1 MEEENPDSELISENV
16 NMEPE
21 PQSTPILVEQDAMS
35 INNRGLDFTAGLSI
49 LKYGAVTILAMIPAI
64 LLIFIA
70 MGIAYVIGE
79 ASGQPIILGLLLIIA
94 GFVAVVGSIQ
104 IMVYPVSMAL
114 ADGKADG
121 LRMNYMATWKAS
133 AEMIIETI
141 AVFGSILVLLLLGGV
156 LAESVPV
163 LGGLLLVIGFFGII
177 LFQIGL
183 VPYVVKKIAAQM

>member
-1 MEEENPDSELISENV
+1 MEEENPDSELIFENV

>member
-1 MEEENPDSELISENV
+1 MDSDLIFENE
-16 NMEPE
+16 NMEPA

-49 LKYGAVTILAMIPAI
+49 VKYGAVTILAMIPAT
-64 LLIFIA
+64 LLIVIA
-70 MGIAYVIGE
+70 MAIAFGIGT
-79 ASGQPIILGLLLIIA
+79 ASDSPIILGLLLIIA

-141 AVFGSILVLLLLGGV
+141 AVFGSILVLLLLGAV
-156 LAESVPV
+156 LSESVPV
-163 LGGLLLVIGFFGII
+163 LGGLLLAIGFFGII

>member
-1 MEEENPDSELISENV
+1 MEEENPDSELVFENV

-64 LLIFIA
+64 LLMFIA
-70 MGIAYVIGE
+70 MGIALFIGD
-79 ASGQPIILGLLLIIA
+79 ASGQPILLGLLLIVA
-94 GFVAVVGSIQ
+94 GFIAVVGSIQ

-141 AVFGSILVLLLLGGV
+141 AVFGSILVILLLG
-156 LAESVPV
+156 AISFESVPV
-163 LGGLLLVIGFFGII
+163 LGGLILTIGFFGII

>member
-1 MEEENPDSELISENV
+1 MEEENPDSELIFENV
-16 NMEPE
+16 NMEPK

-35 INNRGLDFTAGLSI
+35 INDRGLDFTAGLSI
-49 LKYGAVTILAMIPAI
+49 LKYGAVTILAMIPAL
-64 LLIFIA
+64 LLIIIA
-70 MGIAYVIGE
+70 MVIALGIGDAI
-79 ASGQPIILGLLLIIA
+79 GQPILSGLLLIIA

-141 AVFGSILVLLLLGGV
+141 AVFGSILVILLLGMISF
-156 LAESVPV
+156 ESVPV
-163 LGGLLLVIGFFGII
+163 LGGLILTIGFFGIF

>member
-1 MEEENPDSELISENV
+1 MEEEKSDSELVFVNE
-16 NMEPE
+16 NMEPA
-21 PQSTPILVEQDAMS
+21 PQSTPILVEQDAMP

-64 LLIFIA
+64 LLIIIA
-70 MGIAYVIGE
+70 MTIAFVIGS
-79 ASGQPIILGLLLIIA
+79 ASKQPILLGLLLIIA

-141 AVFGSILVLLLLGGV
+141 AVFGSILVILLLG
-156 LAESVPV
+156 AISIESVPV
-163 LGGLLLVIGFFGII
+163 LGGLLLTVGFFGIF